1 MRQEPLV
8 SNSPGA
14 VRTIGPTNM
23 KIATTKMIF
32 NISEKKL
39 ARDYDDCYKNG
50 CYRDV
55 KLMCK
60 RDSYVY
66 SI

>member
-32 NISEKKL
+32 NISEKNLPETMTIVIKTV
-39 ARDYDDCYKNG
+39 ATG
-50 CYRDV
+50 
-55 KLMCK
+55 M
-60 RDSYVY
+60 
-66 SI
+66 